1 MPSGYDVA
9 FDGFGA
15 KSSWSV
21 VVLKRT
27 LSRIGRAGKE
37 RDRKRK
43 NKKQ

>member
-27 LSRIGRAGKE
+27 LSRIGRAGKKE
-37 RDRKRK
+37 RQEKEE
-43 NKKQ
+43 